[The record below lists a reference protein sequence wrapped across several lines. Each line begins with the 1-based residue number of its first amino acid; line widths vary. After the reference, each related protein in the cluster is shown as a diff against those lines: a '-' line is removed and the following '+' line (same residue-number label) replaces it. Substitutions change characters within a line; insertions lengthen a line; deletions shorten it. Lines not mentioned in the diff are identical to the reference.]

1 MLSVWPATL
10 PIQYLAYTCYLLRT
24 DPGDEEGEYQG
35 VVRVWRTDPNPKPNQ
50 CVATGVPTQATSRE
64 RIRAARQTSHS
75 AQCSPPVAAS
85 RMITCG

>member
-35 VVRVWRTDPNPKPNQ
+35 VVRVWRTDPNPNPNQ

-75 AQCSPPVAAS
+75 A
-85 RMITCG
+85 